1 MKTKIIKVLGLS
13 TLLQLALAGTG
24 TLQASIYKCVS
35 ADDEVIYISTP
46 CPVNHEEKE
55 MEHSKDPKGGALNAY
70 QQKALASK
78 KERQAAV
85 RKSVTVGKKD
95 TSSTKTLR
103 TSASSEN
110 SSGGSDTEISSSAKG
125 STGQSSESSSI
136 AAGSSGDGYSDL
148 YPKPATKFSALK
160 AY

>member
-85 RKSVTVGKKD
+85 RKSVTVGKED
-95 TSSTKTLR
+95 TSNTKTLR
-103 TSASSEN
+103 TSVSSEN
-110 SSGGSDTEISSSAKG
+110 GSGSDTEISSSAKE

-136 AAGSSGDGYSDL
+136 AAGSSGDGYSDP